1 MTTDVGLDRQN
12 GGLTSSMEDSRWVFQ
27 AEDDSE
33 IDNGDR
39 DTVDGDDNSTPR
51 NGVELDSDDEDNAE
65 QKLIRTGPRI
75 DSFDVEAL
83 EVPGVQRNDFESN
96 GEIDEDVSHR
106 IGAGW
111 MKWKLASGVLCDK
124 KVPPKLKGK
133 FYRVVV
139 RSALLYGAECWPRDR
154 VRNETIREK
163 VGVTS
168 VECKMR
174 EARLRWFGHV
184 KRRGMNA
191 PVRRC
196 ERLALDGFRRGRGR
210 PKKYWG
216 EVIRRDMEQLQ
227 LNEDMTLDRKDVSVG
242 KTILLA
248 FQTLGVVFGD
258 VGTSPLYT
266 FSVMFS
272 KAPVSGN
279 EDVLGAL
286 SMVLYTL
293 ILIPLVK
300 YVLIVLWANDDGEGG
315 TFALYSLLC
324 RHAKVNLLPN
334 QLRSD
339 ARISSFRL
347 KVPSPELERSL
358 KIKERLEA
366 SVTLKKLLLMLV
378 LAGTS
383 MVIADGVVT
392 PAMSV
397 VSAVGG
403 LKVGF
408 SAVKQ
413 DEVVMISVAYLV
425 ILFSVQKYGTSKVGL
440 VVGPALFIWFCSLGG
455 IGVYN
460 LIKYDSRVWRAF
472 NPVHIYYYF
481 KRNST
486 KAWYSLGGCL
496 LCATGSEAMFADLCY
511 FSVRS
516 VQLTFMF
523 LVLPCLLLGYLGQAA
538 YLMENHADTT
548 QAFFSSVP
556 SGAFWLVFLIAN
568 IAALIAS
575 RAMTTATFSCIK
587 QSTALGCFPR
597 LKIVHTSRKF
607 MGQIYIPVMNWFL
620 LALSLVLVCSISNIY
635 EIGNAYDRLVDFLC
649 IPYLTAIAELGVM
662 MMTTILVTIVMLLIW
677 QINILIVLS
686 FVIIFLGLE
695 LTFFSSVLWSVG
707 DGSWI
712 ILVFA
717 VVLFLIMYIWNYG
730 SKLKYE
736 TEVKEKMS
744 MDLLRELGPNLGTIR
759 APGIGLLYNELA
771 KGIPAIFGHFL
782 TTLPAVHSMVIFVC
796 IKYVPVPVVP
806 QNERFLFRRVC
817 PRSYHI
823 FRCVAR
829 YGYKDARKEN
839 HHTFEQLLI
848 ESLEK
853 FIRREAQERS
863 LESDGEG
870 SDSEEYSFSR
880 VLVAPNG
887 SVYSLG
893 VPLLADFRDTG
904 KAVMEEST
912 SEELKP
918 GTSSESLMSEADQS
932 LEKELSF
939 IRKAKESG
947 VVYLLGH
954 GDIRARKDSW
964 FIKKLIINYFYAFL
978 RKNSRRG
985 TANLSVPHSH
995 LLQESSYSCVAYHG
1009 GGISDVPRL
1018 RAWKIGLLV

>member
-1 MTTDVGLDRQN
+1 MTDEGLEREN
-12 GGLTSSMEDSRWVFQ
+12 GGLTSMESIESRWVFQ
-27 AEDDSE
+27 DEDDLD
-33 IDNGDR
+33 IDSGDR
-39 DTVDGDDNSTPR
+39 DTVDGDDDSTTC
-51 NGVELDSDDEDNAE
+51 NGMELESDDEDNVE

-83 EVPGVQRNDFESN
+83 EVPGVQKNDFE
-96 GEIDEDVSHR
+96 
-106 IGAGW
+106 
-111 MKWKLASGVLCDK
+111 
-124 KVPPKLKGK
+124 
-133 FYRVVV
+133 
-139 RSALLYGAECWPRDR
+139 
-154 VRNETIREK
+154 
-163 VGVTS
+163 
-168 VECKMR
+168 
-174 EARLRWFGHV
+174 
-184 KRRGMNA
+184 
-191 PVRRC
+191 
-196 ERLALDGFRRGRGR
+196 
-210 PKKYWG
+210 
-216 EVIRRDMEQLQ
+216 
-227 LNEDMTLDRKDVSVG
+227 DVSVG
-242 KTILLA
+242 RAILLA

-272 KAPVSGN
+272 KAPVNCN

-286 SMVLYTL
+286 SLVLYTL

-300 YVLIVLWANDDGEGG
+300 YVLIVVWANDDGEGG

-366 SVTLKKLLLMLV
+366 SLTLKKLLLMLV
-378 LAGTS
+378 LVGTS

-397 VSAVGG
+397 MSAVGG
-403 LKVGF
+403 LKVGL
-408 SAVKQ
+408 SGVTQ
-413 DEVVMISVAYLV
+413 DQVVMISVACLV

-460 LIKYDSRVWRAF
+460 LIKYDSHVWRAF
-472 NPVHIYYYF
+472 NPVHMYYYF
-481 KRNST
+481 KRNSA

-556 SGAFWLVFLIAN
+556 SGAFWPVFLIAN

-620 LALSLVLVCSISNIY
+620 LALSLVLVCSISSIY
-635 EIGNAYDRLVDFLC
+635 EIGNAY
-649 IPYLTAIAELGVM
+649 AIAELGVM
-662 MMTTILVTIVMLLIW
+662 MITTILVTIVMLLIW
-677 QINILIVLS
+677 QINILVVLS
-686 FVIIFLGLE
+686 FIIILLGLE

-736 TEVKEKMS
+736 TEVKQKMS

-782 TTLPAVHSMVIFVC
+782 TTLPAVHSMIIFVC

-823 FRCVAR
+823 FRCIAR

-863 LESDGEG
+863 IESDGEC
-870 SDSEEYSFSR
+870 SDSEEEYSYSR
-880 VLVAPNG
+880 VLIAPNG

-893 VPLLADFRDTG
+893 IPLLADFRDTG

-918 GTSSESLMSEADQS
+918 GTSSESLVSEAEQS

-954 GDIRARKDSW
+954 GDIRARKNSW
-964 FIKKLIINYFYAFL
+964 FIKKLVINYFYAFL

-995 LLQESSYSCVAYHG
+995 LVQVGMQYMV
-1009 GGISDVPRL
+1009 
-1018 RAWKIGLLV
+1018 

>member
-83 EVPGVQRNDFESN
+83 EVPGVQRNDFE
-96 GEIDEDVSHR
+96 
-106 IGAGW
+106 
-111 MKWKLASGVLCDK
+111 
-124 KVPPKLKGK
+124 
-133 FYRVVV
+133 
-139 RSALLYGAECWPRDR
+139 
-154 VRNETIREK
+154 
-163 VGVTS
+163 
-168 VECKMR
+168 
-174 EARLRWFGHV
+174 
-184 KRRGMNA
+184 
-191 PVRRC
+191 
-196 ERLALDGFRRGRGR
+196 
-210 PKKYWG
+210 
-216 EVIRRDMEQLQ
+216 
-227 LNEDMTLDRKDVSVG
+227 DVSVG

-635 EIGNAYDRLVDFLC
+635 EIGNAY
-649 IPYLTAIAELGVM
+649 AIAELGVM

-995 LLQESSYSCVAYHG
+995 LLQVGMQYMV
-1009 GGISDVPRL
+1009 
-1018 RAWKIGLLV
+1018 

>member
-1 MTTDVGLDRQN
+1 
-12 GGLTSSMEDSRWVFQ
+12 
-27 AEDDSE
+27 
-33 IDNGDR
+33 
-39 DTVDGDDNSTPR
+39 
-51 NGVELDSDDEDNAE
+51 
-65 QKLIRTGPRI
+65 
-75 DSFDVEAL
+75 
-83 EVPGVQRNDFESN
+83 
-96 GEIDEDVSHR
+96 
-106 IGAGW
+106 
-111 MKWKLASGVLCDK
+111 
-124 KVPPKLKGK
+124 
-133 FYRVVV
+133 
-139 RSALLYGAECWPRDR
+139 
-154 VRNETIREK
+154 
-163 VGVTS
+163 
-168 VECKMR
+168 
-174 EARLRWFGHV
+174 
-184 KRRGMNA
+184 
-191 PVRRC
+191 
-196 ERLALDGFRRGRGR
+196 
-210 PKKYWG
+210 
-216 EVIRRDMEQLQ
+216 
-227 LNEDMTLDRKDVSVG
+227 
-242 KTILLA
+242 
-248 FQTLGVVFGD
+248 
-258 VGTSPLYT
+258 
-266 FSVMFS
+266 MFS
-272 KAPVSGN
+272 KAPVNSN

-286 SMVLYTL
+286 SLVLYTL

-334 QLRSD
+334 QLPSD

-347 KVPSPELERSL
+347 KVPSAELERSL
-358 KIKERLEA
+358 KLKERLEA
-366 SVTLKKLLLMLV
+366 SLTLKKLLLILV

-397 VSAVGG
+397 MSAVGG
-403 LKVGF
+403 LKVGV
-408 SAVKQ
+408 SGVKQ
-413 DEVVMISVAYLV
+413 DQVVMISVAFLI

-556 SGAFWLVFLIAN
+556 SGAFWPVFLIAN

-620 LALSLVLVCSISNIY
+620 LALSLVLVCSISSIY
-635 EIGNAYDRLVDFLC
+635 EIGNAYAV
-649 IPYLTAIAELGVM
+649 AELGVM

-686 FVIIFLGLE
+686 FLIIFLGLE

-736 TEVKEKMS
+736 TEVKKKMS

-782 TTLPAVHSMVIFVC
+782 TTLPAVHSMIIFVC

-817 PRSYHI
+817 PKNYHI

-863 LESDGEG
+863 LESDGDG
-870 SDSEEYSFSR
+870 SDSEEEYAFSR

-918 GTSSESLMSEADQS
+918 GTSSESLLSDAEQS
-932 LEKELSF
+932 LDKELSF

-985 TANLSVPHSH
+985 IANLSVPHSH
-995 LLQESSYSCVAYHG
+995 LVQVGMQYMV
-1009 GGISDVPRL
+1009 
-1018 RAWKIGLLV
+1018 